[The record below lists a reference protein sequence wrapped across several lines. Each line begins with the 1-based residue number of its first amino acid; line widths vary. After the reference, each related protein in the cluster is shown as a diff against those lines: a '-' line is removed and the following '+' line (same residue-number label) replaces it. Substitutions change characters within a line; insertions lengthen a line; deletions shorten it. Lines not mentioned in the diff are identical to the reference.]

1 MTGPE
6 HYAAAE
12 ALLADARR
20 TQAEDDAKRWLARA
34 QVHATL
40 ALAAATALN
49 VPHPEGGMENTDSLA
64 WFKAASAGRKR

>member
-12 ALLADARR
+12 ALLADARH
-20 TQAEDDAKRWLARA
+20 AHVEDDAKRWLARA

-40 ALAAATALN
+40 ALAAATAIDLDRQRGKWRK
-49 VPHPEGGMENTDSLA
+49 V
-64 WFKAASAGRKR
+64 AGS